1 MSEVNTTMRV
11 ITRCAQDTDWCLYQ
25 NPEQIIEVFSSKD
38 LSPALDAIE
47 AQAAAGFTCLGFVQY
62 EKASSQQ
69 ATPTPFGKT
78 APRLSFGVFTEG
90 TQYTPQLSAT
100 EGFLSEGNPIAFRD
114 YADQFSRVKSA
125 LAAGDVYQINLTHEL
140 TGEYWG
146 DPLSIF
152 FKLYEAQPTR
162 HAIYIEHGDLTVMSM
177 TPETFL
183 TRQGNTVQMIPM
195 KGTRARG
202 ATPALDEAAR
212 MDLETSAKDR
222 AENLMI
228 VDMVRNDLGQI
239 SSPGSVTTDQL
250 FRISP
255 YPTVWQMTSTISGKT
270 EATLAAI
277 FRATFPCASITGAP
291 KTAAMDLIARLE
303 RRDRGIYTGAIGR
316 IGPGQD
322 IDLGVAIR
330 TLQIDTTQQRWRYG
344 VGSGV
349 VWDSQLEDEWAETL
363 DKAELLKAAQDF
375 QLIETCR
382 FEPGTG
388 IQRFALHLERLA
400 RSAKALAFNLDH
412 DLLAN
417 QLNDIRVDEPS
428 RVRVLVSRRGQIEI
442 SYTPI
447 PEAMEVVRLSLAK
460 APLDSFTLFT
470 RHKTTHR
477 QCYESAEPVVSGADD
492 ILLFNERGELMETR
506 IFNIFLVIDGTCWT
520 PALSSGCLPG
530 VYREQLLRA
539 GAAQERVLMIEH
551 LKVASKIF
559 VTNSL
564 RGQLPAMLLT
574 KD

>member
-1 MSEVNTTMRV
+1 MRV
-11 ITRCAQDTDWCLYQ
+11 IKRCAQDKDWCLYQ
-25 NPEQIIEVFSSKD
+25 NPKQIIEVFNSKD
-38 LSPALDAIE
+38 LSSALDAIE
-47 AQAAAGFTCLGFVQY
+47 AQAAAGFTCLGFARY
-62 EKASSQQ
+62 GNASSQQ
-69 ATPTPFGKT
+69 ANPMPFNQTTPK
-78 APRLSFGVFTEG
+78 LSFGVFTEG
-90 TQYTPQLSAT
+90 TQYTGRPSAT
-100 EGFLSEGNPIAFRD
+100 EGFLSESRHIDFRD
-114 YADQFSRVKSA
+114 YADQFLKVKSA

-162 HAIYIEHGDLTVMSM
+162 HAIYIEHGDLIVMSM

-183 TRQGNTVQMIPM
+183 TRQGTTVQMIPM

-202 ATPALDEAAR
+202 ATPTLDAASR
-212 MDLETSAKDR
+212 MDLEASSKDR

-239 SSPGSVTTDQL
+239 STPGSVTTDQL

-270 EATLAAI
+270 EAPLAAI
-277 FRATFPCASITGAP
+277 FEATFPCASITGAP
-291 KTAAMDLIARLE
+291 KTAAMDLIAQLE

-330 TLQIDTTQQRWRYG
+330 TLEIDTTQRRWRYG

-349 VWDSQLEDEWAETL
+349 VWDSALEDEWAETL
-363 DKAELLKAAQDF
+363 DKAKLLRAAQDF
-375 QLIETCR
+375 QLIETCC

-388 IQRFALHLERLA
+388 IQRFDLHLERLA
-400 RSAKALAFNLDH
+400 RSANALAFDLDL
-412 DLLAN
+412 DALKN
-417 QLNDIRVDEPS
+417 QLNNIQADEPS
-428 RVRVLVSRRGQIEI
+428 RVRIVLSRHGQIAI
-442 SYTPI
+442 SQTPL
-447 PEAMEVVRLSLAK
+447 PEPMGMVRLSLAK
-460 APLDSFTLFT
+460 APIDSSTLFT

-477 QCYESAEPVVSGADD
+477 QCYERAEPVIPGADD
-492 ILLFNERGELMETR
+492 VLLFNERGELMETR
-506 IFNIFLVIDGTCWT
+506 IFNLFLVIDGTCWT

-530 VYREQLLRA
+530 VYREQLVRT
-539 GAAQERVLMIEH
+539 GAAKERVLTIEH
-551 LKVASKIF
+551 LNVASQIF

-564 RGQLPAMLLT
+564 RGQLPATMLT